1 MNISMEEKIY
11 EENRLKKTY
20 EILERQLAKAEVDR
34 EAAVNEA
41 KEIRKTFWETEPI
54 TPESTFDLNTIVG
67 VTQNLHAVKREERRE
82 AVKQTAIKKLKKL
95 LASPYFGRVDFLEE
109 GSSYEDQVYIG
120 ISTLIDDDCEMVIYD
135 WRAPICSLF
144 YENEEGRASYK
155 CPEGIIDGEINLK
168 RQFGISKG
176 KIDFMFNS
184 SLKIDDDILQKT
196 LSKNSDEKMK
206 TIITSIQRE
215 QNKVIRDEDNS
226 VLIVQGPAGSGKTSI
241 ALHRAAYILY
251 KYSNKNITS
260 ENVVIFSPND
270 IFNDYISGVLP
281 ELGEN
286 NVYQTTFMDYA
297 RNSFKSYLKI
307 EDANEQME
315 YMLSAKKDAHYYLR
329 KDNISFKTTVLF
341 AEIIKRYINYLE
353 TEGVSFTD
361 IKFKDFNIISGEEIK
376 SLFYNTYGK
385 WPMQHRF
392 NEIFEDIEERIK
404 AVEKPRLKQIE
415 EELEE
420 SDEEF
425 EDIKVASKGKL
436 GRELKELRAQIR
448 RILSIDPLRSY
459 KELLKSKKLFLKV
472 SKGLDLPS
480 NIGDILKQSSYFLQN
495 NTISYEDVTPILY
508 LNYALG
514 NDRTMNNIK
523 YVIID
528 EAQDYSPFQYLVLKH
543 LFPSAGFTIL
553 GDINQSINPNSS
565 TLDYNII
572 TDIFSNR
579 KSSIM
584 NLTKSYRSTTEISN
598 FTREILKCYDFE
610 NTYRTGEKPKV
621 IKAIDEENRIQSILQ
636 DIDSMKA
643 LGMESIGII
652 CRTAQKASQVYKT
665 IKNSNFGW
673 DINLLKK
680 DDVEFKSGITVT
692 PSYLAKGLEFDGVII
707 FDGDDSEYN
716 EEKERKL
723 FYTIC
728 TRALHT
734 LHLYFIDKPS
744 RFLEEIDNNLYIVIN
759 NN

>member
-11 EENRLKKTY
+11 EEKRLKRTY
-20 EILERQLAKAEVDR
+20 EILEKQLAKAVSDK

-82 AVKQTAIKKLKKL
+82 AVKKTAIKKLKKL

-109 GSSYEDQVYIG
+109 GSSYDDQVYIG
-120 ISTLIDDDCEMVIYD
+120 ISTLIDDDCEMLIYD

-144 YENEEGRASYK
+144 YENEEGSASYK
-155 CPEGIIDGEINLK
+155 CPEGMINGEINLK
-168 RQFGISKG
+168 RQFGISKD
-176 KIDFMFNS
+176 KINYMFNS
-184 SLKIDDDILQKT
+184 SLKIDDEILQKT

-297 RNSFKSYLKI
+297 RNSFKSNFKI
-307 EDANEQME
+307 EDANQQME
-315 YMLSAKKDAHYYLR
+315 CILSAKKDEGYYLR
-329 KDNISFKTTVLF
+329 RDNIAFKTSVLY
-341 AEIIKRYINYLE
+341 AEIVKRYITYLE
-353 TEGVSFTD
+353 TEGVAFSD
-361 IKFKDFNIISGEEIK
+361 IKFKDFNIISSEELK
-376 SLFYNTYGK
+376 DLFYNTYCK

-392 NEIFEDIEERIK
+392 NEIFEDISERIK
-404 AVEKPRLKQIE
+404 SIEKLRLKQIE

-425 EDIKVASKGKL
+425 EDIKVACRNKLSK
-436 GRELKELRAQIR
+436 ELKELKDSIR
-448 RILSIDPLRSY
+448 RILYIDPLNSY
-459 KELLKSKKLFLKV
+459 KKLLNNKNLFLKV
-472 SKGLDLPS
+472 SKGLTLPS
-480 NIGDILKQSSYFLQN
+480 NIGDILSQTSNSIKN
-495 NTISYEDVTPILY
+495 NIINYEDVTPILY
-508 LNYALG
+508 LNFALG
-514 NDRTMNNIK
+514 HDRSMTNRNIK

-528 EAQDYSPFQYLVLKH
+528 EAQDYSPFQYLVLKN

-553 GDINQSINPNSS
+553 GDINQSINPNNN

-572 TDIFSNR
+572 TDIFNDK
-579 KSSIM
+579 KSTIM

-610 NTYRTGEKPKV
+610 NTYRNGEKPKV
-621 IKAIDEENRIQSILQ
+621 IKTPNEGKRIQSILE
-636 DIDSMKA
+636 DIEKMKTS
-643 LGMESIGII
+643 GMESIGII
-652 CRTAQKASQVYKT
+652 CRTAQKASELYKALR
-665 IKNSNFGW
+665 NRSFNCE
-673 DINLLKK
+673 INLLKK
-680 DDVEFKSGITVT
+680 DDVEFKSGITIT

-707 FDGDDSEYN
+707 FDGDASSYN
-716 EEKERKL
+716 DERERKL

-728 TRALHT
+728 TRALHN
-734 LHLYFIDKPS
+734 LHIYYLNKPTRFI
-744 RFLEEIDNNLYIVIN
+744 EEIDKSVFIEID
-759 NN
+759 

>member
-11 EENRLKKTY
+11 EENRLKRTY
-20 EILERQLAKAEVDR
+20 EILERQLSKAESDR

-329 KDNISFKTTVLF
+329 KDNIFFKTTVLF

-353 TEGVSFTD
+353 TEGVSFKD

-376 SLFYNTYGK
+376 SLFYNTYSK

-425 EDIKVASKGKL
+425 DDIKVASKGKL

-448 RILSIDPLRSY
+448 RILSIDSLRSY
-459 KELLKSKKLFLKV
+459 KELLKNKKLFLKV
-472 SKGLDLPS
+472 SKGLTLPS
-480 NIGDILKQSSYFLQN
+480 NMSL
-495 NTISYEDVTPILY
+495 
-508 LNYALG
+508 
-514 NDRTMNNIK
+514 
-523 YVIID
+523 
-528 EAQDYSPFQYLVLKH
+528 
-543 LFPSAGFTIL
+543 
-553 GDINQSINPNSS
+553 
-565 TLDYNII
+565 
-572 TDIFSNR
+572 
-579 KSSIM
+579 
-584 NLTKSYRSTTEISN
+584 
-598 FTREILKCYDFE
+598 
-610 NTYRTGEKPKV
+610 
-621 IKAIDEENRIQSILQ
+621 
-636 DIDSMKA
+636 
-643 LGMESIGII
+643 
-652 CRTAQKASQVYKT
+652 
-665 IKNSNFGW
+665 
-673 DINLLKK
+673 
-680 DDVEFKSGITVT
+680 
-692 PSYLAKGLEFDGVII
+692 
-707 FDGDDSEYN
+707 
-716 EEKERKL
+716 
-723 FYTIC
+723 
-728 TRALHT
+728 
-734 LHLYFIDKPS
+734 
-744 RFLEEIDNNLYIVIN
+744 
-759 NN
+759 

>member
-1 MNISMEEKIY
+1 MDISIEEKIY

-20 EILERQLAKAEVDR
+20 EIIEKQLATAEEDI
-34 EAAVNEA
+34 ENAANEA
-41 KEIRKTFWETEPI
+41 KEIRKTFWETEPN

-67 VTQNLHAVKREERRE
+67 VTQNINAIKREQRRE
-82 AVKQTAIKKLKKL
+82 GVKKVTAQKLRKL
-95 LASPYFGRVDFLEE
+95 LKSPYFGRVDFLED
-109 GSSYEDQVYIG
+109 GSSYDDNIYIG
-120 ISTLIDDDCEMVIYD
+120 IATLIDDDYDMVIYD

-144 YENEEGRASYK
+144 YENEEGKASYK
-155 CPEGIIDGEINLK
+155 CPEGIIGGEVKLK

-176 KIDFMFNS
+176 NIEYMFNS

-196 LSKNSDEKMK
+196 LSKSSDEKMK

-297 RNSFKSYLKI
+297 RNSFKGYLKI

-315 YMLSAKKDAHYYLR
+315 YILSAKKDESYYLR
-329 KDNISFKTTVLF
+329 KDNISFKTSALF
-341 AEIIKRYINYLE
+341 AEVIKKYINYLE
-353 TEGVSFTD
+353 TEGMPFSD
-361 IKFKDFNIISGEEIK
+361 IKFKEFNIISGEEIK
-376 SLFYNTYGK
+376 DLFYNTYSK

-392 NEIFEDIEERIK
+392 NEIREDIEERIK
-404 AVEKPRLKQIE
+404 LIEQPRLEQIE
-415 EELEE
+415 EELSE

-425 EDIKVASKGKL
+425 DDIKSMSRVKL
-436 GRELKELRAQIR
+436 GKELKELRRYIK
-448 RILSIDPLRSY
+448 RILYIDPLYSY
-459 KELLKSKKLFLKV
+459 KNLVNNRKLFFKV
-472 SKGLDLPS
+472 AKGLDLPT
-480 NIGDILKQSSYFLQN
+480 NIKGILSQTSVFLQN
-495 NTISYEDVTPILY
+495 NKINYEDVTPLLY
-508 LNYALG
+508 INYALG
-514 NDRTMNNIK
+514 HDRSMTHIK

-543 LFPSAGFTIL
+543 LFPNSGFTIL
-553 GDINQSINPNSS
+553 GDINQSINPHSK

-572 TDIFSNR
+572 ADIFSNR

-584 NLTKSYRSTTEISN
+584 NLTKSYRSTTEISS
-598 FTREILKCYDFE
+598 FTKEILKCYDFE
-610 NTYRTGEKPKV
+610 NTYRHGEKPKV
-621 IKAIDEENRIQSILQ
+621 IKSTNEENRIKTILQ
-636 DIDSMKA
+636 DIEDMKA
-643 LGMESIGII
+643 SGMESIGII
-652 CRTAQKASQVYKT
+652 CKTALKAEKVYKS
-665 IKNSNFGW
+665 IKKSNTLNY

-680 DDVEFKSGITVT
+680 DDIEFNSGITIT

-707 FDGDDSEYN
+707 FDGEDQEYK
-716 EEKERKL
+716 EESERKL

-734 LHLYFIDKPS
+734 LHIYFIDKPT
-744 RFLEEIDNNLYIVIN
+744 RFLEELDDKLYI
-759 NN
+759 

>member
-11 EENRLKKTY
+11 EENRLKRTY
-20 EILERQLAKAEVDR
+20 EILERQLSKAESDR

-120 ISTLIDDDCEMVIYD
+120 ISTLIDDDCEMIIYD

-260 ENVVIFSPND
+260 ENLVIFSPND

-353 TEGVSFTD
+353 TEGVFFTD

-376 SLFYNTYGK
+376 SLFYNTYSK

-404 AVEKPRLKQIE
+404 AIEKPRLKQIE

-425 EDIKVASKGKL
+425 DDIKVASKGKL
-436 GRELKELRAQIR
+436 GRELKELRSQIR
-448 RILSIDPLRSY
+448 RILSIDSLRSY
-459 KELLKSKKLFLKV
+459 KELLKNKKLFLKV
-472 SKGLDLPS
+472 SKGLTLPL

-495 NTISYEDVTPILY
+495 NTISYEDITPILY

-553 GDINQSINPNSS
+553 GDINQSINPNNS

-610 NTYRTGEKPKV
+610 NTYRNGEKPKV
-621 IKAIDEENRIQSILQ
+621 IKAIDEENRLQSILE
-636 DIDSMKA
+636 DIESMKA
-643 LGMESIGII
+643 AGIESIGII
-652 CRTAQKASQVYKT
+652 CRTAQKASQVYKI
-665 IKNSNFGW
+665 IKDSNFSC

-707 FDGDDSEYN
+707 FDGDAAEYN

-728 TRALHT
+728 TRALHN
-734 LHLYFIDKPS
+734 LHIYFIDKPS
-744 RFLEEIDNNLYIVIN
+744 RFIEEIDNNLYIGIKKD
-759 NN
+759 